1 MGDLRSSKP
10 WMRIVGVVRDQELGF
25 NHFPEIGPDPG
36 SVVYVALPKATRP
49 TGNIIIR
56 PVPGRSD
63 VPLAVSRAL
72 RAALPPHSWS
82 RVDSWVAEY
91 ERDLSAEKFLSL
103 VFLLLGIASLGLGA
117 AGLFSVIS
125 YIASQR
131 MREFAVRIALG
142 ATRDNVLRLV
152 MRDALVMAL
161 GGTGIGAGFGMW
173 AAFLLWDKMWGVY
186 PVDAAALVV
195 SEAILI
201 GVTLA
206 SCVGPAMR
214 AMRADPVEVMRAM

>member
-1 MGDLRSSKP
+1 
-10 WMRIVGVVRDQELGF
+10 
-25 NHFPEIGPDPG
+25 
-36 SVVYVALPKATRP
+36 
-49 TGNIIIR
+49 
-56 PVPGRSD
+56 
-63 VPLAVSRAL
+63 
-72 RAALPPHSWS
+72 
-82 RVDSWVAEY
+82 
-91 ERDLSAEKFLSL
+91 
-103 VFLLLGIASLGLGA
+103 
-117 AGLFSVIS
+117 VIS

-173 AAFLLWDKMWGVY
+173 AAFMLWDKMWGVY
-186 PVDAAALVV
+186 PVDAAALVTA
-195 SEAILI
+195 EAVLI

-214 AMRADPVEVMRAM
+214 AMRADPVEVLRAM